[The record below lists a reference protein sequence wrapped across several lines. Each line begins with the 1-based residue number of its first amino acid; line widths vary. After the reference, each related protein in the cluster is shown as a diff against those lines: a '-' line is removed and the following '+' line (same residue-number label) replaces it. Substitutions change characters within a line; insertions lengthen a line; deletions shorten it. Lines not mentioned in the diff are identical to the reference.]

1 MKKFTFALS
10 RLSALIL
17 IISLGSCSS
26 TEEGAAIIEQGE
38 IVYDL
43 SYPQFGDDNL
53 IASMFPSSMSFKFKD
68 NMTRSDLKTRMAVFS
83 TTFVTDKDN
92 RTLTHLVKIASKK
105 SGLVLDSAEIMEGY
119 AKKPEGMKV
128 TLTDSTKEIAGFTCK
143 HAMVTFED
151 KPDKSFD
158 LYYTEEIAINDP
170 NWCSPYQEIPGVLMQ
185 ARVKKFNIEMQITAS
200 EVVPGEYDSAE
211 FVIANDFEPI
221 TSEEMAD
228 IFQSF

>member
-1 MKKFTFALS
+1 MKKITTTLSKLAALVI
-10 RLSALIL
+10 IL
-17 IISLGSCSS
+17 SLGSCSS
-26 TEEGAAIIEQGE
+26 TEQGAAIIEQGE

-105 SGLVLDSAEIMEGY
+105 SGLILDSADIMKDY
-119 AKKPEGMKV
+119 AKKPEGMQV
-128 TLTDSTKEIAGFTCK
+128 TLTDSTKSIAGFTCK
-143 HAMVTFED
+143 HALVTFDD
-151 KPDKSFD
+151 KPEKTFD

-200 EVVPGEYDSAE
+200 EVVASDYDSAE
-211 FVIANDFEPI
+211 FVIPNDFEPI
-221 TSEEMAD
+221 TPEEMAD